1 MAIGVGDGE
10 VVSLSVGVNGG
21 CVVEEG
27 VRGNV
32 AIGVGDREAV
42 SLSVGVA
49 GGGVVEDGV
58 GDSLALGKGSVL
70 W

>member
-1 MAIGVGDGE
+1 MVAAGSICSVAIGVGDGE

-32 AIGVGDREAV
+32 AM
-42 SLSVGVA
+42 SVT
-49 GGGVVEDGV
+49 EKP
-58 GDSLALGKGSVL
+58 SRSV
-70 W
+70 WE